1 MTTFTWLHLSDFH
14 FKKDENWQR
23 DVVLETL
30 MRDVIGKLAEFELKP
45 DAVFV
50 TGDIAHSGKDAEY
63 RQARLFFDEA
73 VTRLNHQPTK
83 TWFLVPGNH
92 DVDRNLLSV
101 MQKKNRNHLSDLETA
116 NDILSD
122 PNSRADFAARQ
133 KDFLRFTGDFLG
145 PRRAWD
151 AKTPWRTDKLTKD
164 GLEIAVLCLNSAWAA
179 QDDDDKGRLMIGE
192 FQVRNAL
199 KQAEKAQLR
208 IGLFHHPWDW
218 LCEFDRN
225 KARDIL
231 TGSNGCHLLL
241 RGHLHETELSLLA
254 RPGFQTAELA
264 AGACWQGARWPHS
277 VTVGRLD
284 FDARKMHLHI
294 FSYSEKEG
302 GFWAKDTALSRSMP
316 DGVWSVDFP
325 KQWAFKLKD
334 AAAVEKT
341 GISDEEWIPESYR
354 KELERTCGRHENLID
369 AERPLVCRLRDVYVP
384 LKTAWLEPDKR
395 RNQEAASKEEVREE
409 QETRR
414 ELTDLIDHP
423 QYRHFLIVGG
433 PGTGKST
440 FTRYAALNTLDADSG
455 WLPLHLQLKDFG
467 SWLEDHKGKQPDLLC
482 RWAAEQLAS
491 YDLSNLA
498 ERLGKGRVI
507 WLLDGLDEI
516 FNQSIRL
523 RAAAIIGAFTRR
535 KGYDQDRLIITSR
548 PHALAQSG
556 LGKALDLEETTAH
569 IQALDGADQRRF
581 LLMWFNALYDGSG
594 GGAETSR
601 DDLWQ
606 NMNRNANLNDLR
618 STPLLLS
625 MIATLYHLGKKLPKR
640 RADLYEKAVW
650 NLLQRRYGPHGRE
663 NGSDQLVF
671 EMRQALM
678 KVARWMQSKGAV
690 RDISKRDLLHI
701 LDESETPGWR
711 EWAKAE
717 EIAVDLGAHSGLLTM
732 KNHRFSF
739 VHLGFQEFLA
749 ARSIALAKQPPTAA
763 LRKHFFDGAWKEVI
777 LLTAGHL
784 FEIGVIHLAES
795 IIEGLLSTK
804 GKTHCRS
811 LALAVEAAAQAPKG
825 VLGSLENDLKQR
837 SLAIIQD
844 KTNKDAEKDRF
855 ELGLA
860 LGYLGD
866 PRLGLEKKENW
877 VSVDKTFML
886 SRFPVTNH
894 DFKAFIDAGGYHNA
908 QWWDEKGLA
917 WLEAEIPD
925 EENRYPLYWWD
936 KDWNVPNQPVVGVNF
951 YEARAFC
958 RWLTAKL
965 DAGNYPWLPGGYEVR
980 LPNGEEW
987 GLAAAEGKQ
996 EYPWGDEDPDET
1008 RANYDYRLERT
1019 SPVGLYPNGAA
1030 GDLLDLAGNMLEWT
1044 LELDSDEFLSL
1055 RGGSWFSPSRLL
1067 ASSYRLGSRAGLRL
1081 RDLGF
1086 RCCLA
1091 PRALD
1096 G

>member
-30 MRDVIGKLAEFELKP
+30 MRDVISKLAEFELKP

-334 AAAVEKT
+334 AAAVDQT
-341 GISDEEWIPESYR
+341 DISDEEWIPESYR

-369 AERPLVCRLRDVYVP
+369 AEQPLVCRLREVYVP

-395 RNQEAASKEEVREE
+395 RNQEAATKEEVREQ

-414 ELTDLIDHP
+414 ELTDLVDHP

-440 FTRYAALNTLDADSG
+440 FTRYAALNTLDDEMG
-455 WLPLHLQLKDFG
+455 RLPLHLQLKDFG

-491 YDLSNLA
+491 YDLSKLA
-498 ERLGKGRVI
+498 ERLGRGRVT

-523 RAAAIIGAFTRR
+523 RAAAIIGAFTRH
-535 KGYDQDRLIITSR
+535 KDYGQDRLLITSR
-548 PHALAQSG
+548 PHALEQSG
-556 LGKALDLEETTAH
+556 VRKDLDLEETTAH
-569 IQALDGADQRRF
+569 IQALDGTDQRAF
-581 LLMWFNALYDGSG
+581 LLLWFRALYSDESE
-594 GGAETSR
+594 AKTYR

-606 NMNRNANLNDLR
+606 KMNRNTNLRALR

-625 MIATLYHLGKKLPKR
+625 MIATLYHLGKSLPER

-650 NLLQRRYGPHGRE
+650 NLLQRRYGPRGRT
-663 NGSDQLVF
+663 NGSEGLVR

-678 KVARWMQSKGAV
+678 KIARWIHTSGDV
-690 RDISKRDLLHI
+690 RNISERDLLR
-701 LDESETPGWR
+701 LLNEVESPGWR
-711 EWAKAE
+711 DWASADK
-717 EIAVDLGAHSGLLTM
+717 IAVDLGAHSGLLTM
-732 KNHRFSF
+732 SDGNFQF
-739 VHLGFQEFLA
+739 IHLGFQEFLT
-749 ARSIALAKQPPTAA
+749 ARAIAFDDDPLATLKPYA
-763 LRKHFFDGAWKEVI
+763 LDSAWREVI
-777 LLTAGHL
+777 LMTVGHL
-784 FEIGVIHLAES
+784 YEIGAGRIGKT
-795 IIEGLLSTK
+795 IIEGLSGASSETY
-804 GKTHCRS
+804 CRH
-811 LALAVEAAAQAPKG
+811 LALAVEAAAQAPEG
-825 VLGSLENDLKQR
+825 ELGPLKNDLRQR

-844 KTNKDAEKDRF
+844 KTNGDPEKDRF